1 MMESIVEEKLVSFKT
16 LEYSTH
22 LVRSFR
28 TFSAG
33 HPEIQCNNSGCQCS
47 PL

>member
-1 MMESIVEEKLVSFKT
+1 MTMFKGKNGY
-16 LEYSTH
+16 LRKN
-22 LVRSFR
+22 LRIMQLFR